1 MGEASHYQRTCAA
14 AAAAA
19 VTIVVINFYEAGE
32 YEE

>member
-1 MGEASHYQRTCAA
+1 MGEASRYQRTCAA